1 MVKQEDKAFI
11 QWLCHLM
18 NKGEYEEKRWWCFGR
33 KGMADF
39 RQILVK
45 YIFKLLVITL
55 DELNSDCYYC
65 SIDTIF

>member
-1 MVKQEDKAFI
+1 
-11 QWLCHLM
+11 
-18 NKGEYEEKRWWCFGR
+18 
-33 KGMADF
+33 MADF

-65 SIDTIF
+65 SIDNIF